1 MENLANGQSTQNV
14 LKHVGV
20 EFRAALE
27 NVTVLLQ
34 QMVEKIALVLA
45 VKHEN
50 AQLILVQ
57 LTVVSGDGPHI
68 RNVVLLAAVV
78 SNSKK
83 ENVTLHLL
91 NLVVK
96 TVWDQLVKLA
106 HATTKNVQVK
116 NVSLTTKNRVLSSSY
131 PLFFYR
137 KAVANI

>member
-1 MENLANGQSTQNV
+1 MENLANGQSIQHV

-27 NVTVLLQ
+27 NATVPLQ
-34 QMVEKIALVLA
+34 QMVGQIALALA

-50 AQLILVQ
+50 AQLTLVQ

-68 RNVVLLAAVV
+68 RNAVLLAAVV
-78 SNSKK
+78 CNLKK

-96 TVWDQLVKLA
+96 IVWDQLVKVA
-106 HATTKNVQVK
+106 HATTENVQV
-116 NVSLTTKNRVLSSSY
+116 N
-131 PLFFYR
+131 
-137 KAVANI
+137 